1 MKKSNHKPN
10 LIPSFY
16 CNIFGHKFEV
26 SKQITYHVKEYK
38 CCNCN
43 KELTTNGNG
52 NLIALTPKYKEINS
66 ILSRI
71 HNKRKDRLRREELM
85 TSYKMTS

>member
-1 MKKSNHKPN
+1 MQ
-10 LIPSFY
+10 LY

-26 SKQITYHVKEYK
+26 SKRVTYHVKEYK
-38 CCNCN
+38 CCHCS

-52 NLIALTPKYKEINS
+52 NLIELTSKYKEINS

-71 HNKRKDRLRREELM
+71 HSKRMDRLRKEDLLK
-85 TSYKMTS
+85 SYKLSS